1 MGAQGRK
8 MGALSE
14 DRWLTPII
22 PRTAYGLPIMARIVY
37 RIDSC
42 DATASLP

>member
-1 MGAQGRK
+1 MGTQVRK
-8 MGALSE
+8 VGALSE
-14 DRWLTPII
+14 DRQLTPIA
-22 PRTAYGLPIMARIVY
+22 PGTEHGLPIMARIVY

>member
-1 MGAQGRK
+1 MGAQVRE
-8 MGALSE
+8 MDTLSE
-14 DRWLTPII
+14 NRQLTPIT